1 MMAKFDELNLCFNHN
16 LCQAL
21 ADFCYQHA
29 NRLVRNVD
37 SFLKEFNYHVTLNHI
52 DTFIF
57 DN

>member
-1 MMAKFDELNLCFNHN
+1 MAKFDELNLCFNHN